1 MVPLFD
7 DLTIFKDQNFVCF
20 LNSRQTVGNDKACST
35 LHEGLHGFL
44 NQEFQTSINSRKSYP
59 CINI

>member
-7 DLTIFKDQNFVCF
+7 DLTIFKDQNLVCF

-35 LHEGLHGFL
+35 LHEGLHSFL
-44 NQEFQTSINSRKSYP
+44 NQEFQTGINR
-59 CINI
+59 